1 MTAARHERQTPSTE
15 RSKQDRPPRS
25 PRASRSAPTSASRT
39 SDHAVGITGLR
50 LDNRRACFET
60 AAWRP
65 PQDEE
70 FFYIP
75 PRTHLMLKN
84 AQRACPRLEL
94 GACLEARTTAMQ
106 RGSFRRGSQEL
117 SKNKWRN
124 VRYISVRA
132 ARAESSTRPSA
143 LCIVSP
149 TSTYS
154 ATGQWARMNRASEVP
169 PVVLSSCVLPLIP
182 RIASARQ
189 SLSIPGATTN
199 ASPLTEISSA

>member
-1 MTAARHERQTPSTE
+1 MTAARNERQNPSTE
-15 RSKQDRPPRS
+15 RSKHDRPPRS

-84 AQRACPRLEL
+84 ARRACPRLEL
-94 GACLEARTTAMQ
+94 GACLEARTTGMQ
-106 RGSFRRGSQEL
+106 RGSCRRGSQEL

-132 ARAESSTRPSA
+132 ARSQSSTRSSA

-149 TSTYS
+149 ARRHS
-154 ATGQWARMNRASEVP
+154 ATGQLARMNRASQVP
-169 PVVLSSCVLPLIP
+169 PV
-182 RIASARQ
+182 AR
-189 SLSIPGATTN
+189 SYGVRPG
-199 ASPLTEISSA
+199 